1 MLSLEIHLGVTASP
15 QTPFPTDYV
24 TLPVSA
30 SHRRFGSLSLVAEKG
45 HPRKNCR
52 VLHSKHAQAASPPC
66 GRATLAGRTVSDV
79 ADPGFV
85 WSRRREAL
93 LQQVRRD
100 REAMARI
107 RRSLELALLLATQA
121 KFPPQPDDP
130 VTTGVESLRDQ
141 FRLQTQWP
149 VGFTSL
155 DVGSLDGDLQSFI
168 VLRALRWRAVERR
181 IKSAARHIED
191 AAQQAKRV
199 FESHRLHERV
209 PGSDSLAKYA
219 VAFFRTSFSIRS
231 TASSL
236 RSLATS
242 ASSSAT
248 LRLPGG
254 AFGSVPRLAALTQL
268 ASVPL
273 GIKIRCAA
281 SSSVN
286 PCASTSLTASARN
299 SGVYVVDFMFSL
311 PLTSLSNGSVR
322 RSQATSV
329 LYCGSL

>member
-1 MLSLEIHLGVTASP
+1 
-15 QTPFPTDYV
+15 
-24 TLPVSA
+24 
-30 SHRRFGSLSLVAEKG
+30 
-45 HPRKNCR
+45 
-52 VLHSKHAQAASPPC
+52 
-66 GRATLAGRTVSDV
+66 
-79 ADPGFV
+79 
-85 WSRRREAL
+85 
-93 LQQVRRD
+93 
-100 REAMARI
+100 MARI

-322 RSQATSV
+322 KCQATSPNHV
-329 LYCGSL
+329 YKANVGCHVRSGRRQSIPSSSIESWAWLSVTLPLVACGQTKRPFSSRLASRHSPSPVHQSTLIISPRRPRNTNTWPL